1 MASVVGKTIF
11 SDGKGKL
18 FFGYY
23 KTDDAVEFV
32 DYKTWKKLS
41 FKDVSKGDTNKE
53 RVIKAIVK
61 NQKQFNKKVDFNMW
75 AKKQKRSF
83 EDTMDWFIQ
92 NGWINN
98 VTKRGIKESVDVLS
112 INEILVIVD
121 KFDKRKQDYGKIYW
135 KDGGR
140 GPGDGDINKAKKE
153 FAKLSK
159 KHKGLSLVSV
169 GRNSRMYD
177 VMDESVNEAMKPS
190 QVRSAISKVKKG
202 LMRKWKQ
209 KGGYENFGQKELSQ
223 MKDKFDYNPYGS
235 PDERQ
240 ISKMLDGFDDWA
252 MNYDGN
258 MREGKKRFKRQDG
271 IGKAK
276 YTISYHDGKKKHKDG
291 SDFFDMKIF
300 KNKKDLSDF
309 VGSLVKQGYKLTNE
323 SVNEVK
329 YDTALADFNKEL
341 EKNSEVRKAAKHYKK
356 STKDVVK
363 ALQSKIKVNRYSDKS
378 IKQVSIDY
386 KEDGPLSSKVSI
398 KLSKD
403 YKQNESVNE
412 DRNSNMFYVLYQKK
426 GVFGKPAAAGYKDR
440 KDAEKFAKSLGNNHN
455 TMILDKQSMKN
466 VKGVDVN
473 ESASKEAMGIAALTG
488 TRGSAVQD
496 FIDKNRIN
504 SKKLFKA
511 LKSANLQGRINF
523 ANGLAGKPG
532 NPNAKLT
539 IKLFGESVNEA
550 KFGYKDSKAS
560 YIKKHKDEYKQAEK
574 MNNGNEKRFY
584 DLLQQMEDKVGHP
597 KTMLFISNA
606 LRGYGVDMYK
616 DPKIKNPQD
625 AQEALFLLSK

>member
-23 KTDDAVEFV
+23 KDNDAVEFV

-98 VTKRGIKESVDVLS
+98 INKGGIKESVDVLS
-112 INEILVIVD
+112 
-121 KFDKRKQDYGKIYW
+121 
-135 KDGGR
+135 
-140 GPGDGDINKAKKE
+140 
-153 FAKLSK
+153 
-159 KHKGLSLVSV
+159 
-169 GRNSRMYD
+169 
-177 VMDESVNEAMKPS
+177 VN
-190 QVRSAISKVKKG
+190 
-202 LMRKWKQ
+202 
-209 KGGYENFGQKELSQ
+209 
-223 MKDKFDYNPYGS
+223 
-235 PDERQ
+235 
-240 ISKMLDGFDDWA
+240 
-252 MNYDGN
+252 
-258 MREGKKRFKRQDG
+258 EGKKRFKRQDG

-291 SDFFDMKIF
+291 SDFFDIKIF

-329 YDTALADFNKEL
+329 YDTALDDFNKEL

-473 ESASKEAMGIAALTG
+473 ESAGKEAMGIAALTG

-550 KFGYKDSKAS
+550 KFGYKTSTAS

-574 MNNGNEKRFY
+574 LNKGNEVKFY
-584 DLLQQMEDKVGHP
+584 DMLQQMEDKLGHP

-616 DPKIKNPQD
+616 DPKIKNPAD

>member
-23 KTDDAVEFV
+23 KDNDAVEFV

-53 RVIKAIVK
+53 RVIKAILK

-98 VTKRGIKESVDVLS
+98 INKGGIKESVDVLS
-112 INEILVIVD
+112 
-121 KFDKRKQDYGKIYW
+121 
-135 KDGGR
+135 
-140 GPGDGDINKAKKE
+140 
-153 FAKLSK
+153 
-159 KHKGLSLVSV
+159 
-169 GRNSRMYD
+169 
-177 VMDESVNEAMKPS
+177 VN
-190 QVRSAISKVKKG
+190 
-202 LMRKWKQ
+202 
-209 KGGYENFGQKELSQ
+209 
-223 MKDKFDYNPYGS
+223 
-235 PDERQ
+235 
-240 ISKMLDGFDDWA
+240 
-252 MNYDGN
+252 
-258 MREGKKRFKRQDG
+258 EGKKRFKRQDG

-291 SDFFDMKIF
+291 SDFFDIKIF

-309 VGSLVKQGYKLTNE
+309 VGSLVKQGYKLT
-323 SVNEVK
+323 
-329 YDTALADFNKEL
+329 
-341 EKNSEVRKAAKHYKK
+341 
-356 STKDVVK
+356 
-363 ALQSKIKVNRYSDKS
+363 
-378 IKQVSIDY
+378 
-386 KEDGPLSSKVSI
+386 
-398 KLSKD
+398 
-403 YKQNESVNE
+403 NESVNE

-473 ESASKEAMGIAALTG
+473 EGSMSWEKHFKGYNEKELKVISKFIFMNPQGIDGVIKMSKKKDFKPFIQKAAKKGLGESVNESASKEAMGIAALTG

-504 SKKLFKA
+504 SRKLFNA
-511 LKSANLQGRINF
+511 LKKANLQGRINF
-523 ANGLAGKPG
+523 ASALAGKPG

-539 IKLFGESVNEA
+539 IKLFGEDKKEVIAFRKKA
-550 KFGYKDSKAS
+550 KSEKAFYDILDKVEKKYGRGVFEKWLDKSLKDLK
-560 YIKKHKDEYKQAEK
+560 INPKKYRTSAEK
-574 MNNGNEKRFY
+574 
-584 DLLQQMEDKVGHP
+584 
-597 KTMLFISNA
+597 
-606 LRGYGVDMYK
+606 
-616 DPKIKNPQD
+616 
-625 AQEALFLLSK
+625 QEALYQAKF

>member
-23 KTDDAVEFV
+23 KDNDAVEFV

-98 VTKRGIKESVDVLS
+98 INKGGIKESVDVLS
-112 INEILVIVD
+112 
-121 KFDKRKQDYGKIYW
+121 
-135 KDGGR
+135 
-140 GPGDGDINKAKKE
+140 
-153 FAKLSK
+153 
-159 KHKGLSLVSV
+159 
-169 GRNSRMYD
+169 
-177 VMDESVNEAMKPS
+177 VNEAIKYNKDGFVTKMENE
-190 QVRSAISKVKKG
+190 AGKVVKDITLDGEKFVLKGNKYVSKKG
-202 LMRKWKQ
+202 
-209 KGGYENFGQKELSQ
+209 G
-223 MKDKFDYNPYGS
+223 
-235 PDERQ
+235 
-240 ISKMLDGFDDWA
+240 
-252 MNYDGN
+252 
-258 MREGKKRFKRQDG
+258 
-271 IGKAK
+271 
-276 YTISYHDGKKKHKDG
+276 
-291 SDFFDMKIF
+291 
-300 KNKKDLSDF
+300 KDLHKSHF
-309 VGSLVKQGYKLTNE
+309 GIRE

-329 YDTALADFNKEL
+329 YDTALVDFNKEL
-341 EKNSEVRKAAKHYKK
+341 ENDSKVKKIASYYKK
-356 STKDVVK
+356 PTKMIVR
-363 ALQSKIKVNRYSDKS
+363 ALQPMITVLRYKDNSIKS
-378 IKQVSIDY
+378 ISVNFTDAPS
-386 KEDGPLSSKVSI
+386 GPTTVKVS
-398 KLSKD
+398 KSFN
-403 YKQNESVNE
+403 QNESVNE

-466 VKGVDVN
+466 VKGVDVKEGKKRFKRQDGIGKAKYTISYHDGKKKHKDGSDFFDIKIFKNKKDLSDFVGSLVKQGYKLTNESVNEGSMSWEKHFKGYNEKELKVISKFIFMNPQGIDGVIKMSKKKDFKPFIQKAAKKGLGESVN

-504 SKKLFKA
+504 SRKLFNA
-511 LKSANLQGRINF
+511 LKKANLQGRINF
-523 ANGLAGKPG
+523 ASALAGKPN

-539 IKLFGESVNEA
+539 VKLFGEDKKEVIAFRKKA
-550 KFGYKDSKAS
+550 KSEKAFYDILDKVEKKYGRGVFEKWLDKSLKDLK
-560 YIKKHKDEYKQAEK
+560 INPKKYRTSAEK
-574 MNNGNEKRFY
+574 
-584 DLLQQMEDKVGHP
+584 
-597 KTMLFISNA
+597 
-606 LRGYGVDMYK
+606 
-616 DPKIKNPQD
+616 
-625 AQEALFLLSK
+625 QEALYQAKF

>member
-61 NQKQFNKKVDFNMW
+61 NQKQFNWKVDFNMW
-75 AKKQKRSF
+75 AKKQRRSF

-92 NGWINN
+92 KGWINN

-112 INEILVIVD
+112 VNEAKLKPKKLTQLKKGE
-121 KFDKRKQDYGKIYW
+121 KFVFNNKPFEFISLYSDIKDAAKVKTQDGKTSVVSFGGGMVNKNTKGGFSDYLKQ
-135 KDGGR
+135 GGR
-140 GPGDGDINKAKKE
+140 VWDNVNMNG
-153 FAKLSK
+153 
-159 KHKGLSLVSV
+159 
-169 GRNSRMYD
+169 
-177 VMDESVNEAMKPS
+177 ESVNEAMKPS

-291 SDFFDMKIF
+291 SDFFDIKIF

-309 VGSLVKQGYKLTNE
+309 VGSLVKQGYKLT
-323 SVNEVK
+323 
-329 YDTALADFNKEL
+329 
-341 EKNSEVRKAAKHYKK
+341 
-356 STKDVVK
+356 
-363 ALQSKIKVNRYSDKS
+363 
-378 IKQVSIDY
+378 
-386 KEDGPLSSKVSI
+386 
-398 KLSKD
+398 
-403 YKQNESVNE
+403 NESVNE

-473 ESASKEAMGIAALTG
+473 ESASKEAMGIAGFTG
-488 TRGSAVQD
+488 TRGSAVED
-496 FIDKNRIN
+496 FITKNELN
-504 SKKLFKA
+504 GKKLFQYVKKGG
-511 LKSANLQGRINF
+511 LKQRMEFVSAI
-523 ANGLAGKPG
+523 AGKPG
-532 NPNAKLT
+532 NKIQKMIISKFKL
-539 IKLFGESVNEA
+539 GESVNEA
-550 KFGYKDSKAS
+550 KFGYKTSTAS